1 MDARDWN
8 RPTGDVVASALAVAR
23 LRAIRTAL
31 LQLHKSVLDAERFRF
46 ERARGRRIEGP
57 AEALRLVLKDDA
69 FAWVRPLSELIVQL
83 DTRLA
88 EDADVQG
95 ADVEEM
101 VTQARALLQ
110 RDGGGPVFHDAYR
123 RLLQDAPEVVV
134 AHGRVTALLG
144 SEQGQTGVKPG
155 SDQGQTIV

>member
-1 MDARDWN
+1 MDARGWN
-8 RPTGDVVASALAVAR
+8 RSTGDAVASALAVAR

-57 AEALRLVLKDDA
+57 AEALRLVLQDNA
-69 FAWVRPLSELIVQL
+69 FAWLRPLSELIVQL

-88 EDADVQG
+88 EDVEVQTSEVVEMAD
-95 ADVEEM
+95 
-101 VTQARALLQ
+101 QARGLLQ
-110 RDGGGPVFHDAYR
+110 RDAGGSLFHDAYR

-134 AHGRVTALLG
+134 AHGRVTALLVW
-144 SEQGQTGVKPG
+144 GQTGVRPG
-155 SDQGQTIV
+155 SDPIST